1 MTDTSNIPVCD
12 VCGAPATQMERDLAM
27 VESEKPWVE
36 YEPHGPKRYG
46 CDKHTPAR
54 SRIFRPNGTIDHRH
68 EALERLCYL
77 ALGLQPPP
85 LEQRE

>member
-36 YEPHGPKRYG
+36 Y
-46 CDKHTPAR
+46 
-54 SRIFRPNGTIDHRH
+54 
-68 EALERLCYL
+68 
-77 ALGLQPPP
+77 
-85 LEQRE
+85 